1 MKRLKIII
9 VFLLIGSIMA
19 FVNFNTKDDGFYT
32 KTIAFQLGVFND
44 ENNALRLK
52 ERLGGIVI
60 KENNLYRVYFAVLH
74 DKDNIKFIEKT
85 LDDRGISYYIRNV
98 DLDESNFLKGDKYE
112 TLMNKS
118 VKDKS
123 KLKVNTM
130 LLDLYKE
137 SL

>member
-44 ENNALRLK
+44 ENDALRLK
-52 ERLGGIVI
+52 ERLGVIVI

-98 DLDESNFLKGDKYE
+98 DLDESNF
-112 TLMNKS
+112 
-118 VKDKS
+118 
-123 KLKVNTM
+123 
-130 LLDLYKE
+130 
-137 SL
+137 